1 MIEFTVLGEPKAQ
14 GSKRAFALRKNGELT
29 GKVALTESAGD
40 GLKLWRSRLAEAVA
54 RHAPPEGPWHEAVS
68 VTIEFRMPAPKKQ
81 KHKMPIGRVGDIDK
95 LSRAVLD
102 TLSGVIIADDSQV
115 VRLYVTKLYGIP
127 GADISVGK
135 WWNVG

>member
-1 MIEFTVLGEPKAQ
+1 
-14 GSKRAFALRKNGELT
+14 
-29 GKVALTESAGD
+29 
-40 GLKLWRSRLAEAVA
+40 
-54 RHAPPEGPWHEAVS
+54 
-68 VTIEFRMPAPKKQ
+68 
-81 KHKMPIGRVGDIDK
+81 MPIGRVGDIDK